1 MDEQLDI
8 EECIRMMT
16 QNDTAWF
23 TRRKRAWDEH
33 RRICNGQGVTPLQWE
48 SFKRVVMRLD
58 TFPDMVMAGVQQAK
72 KASAVA
78 TIIPFVTS

>member
-1 MDEQLDI
+1 
-8 EECIRMMT
+8 
-16 QNDTAWF
+16 
-23 TRRKRAWDEH
+23 
-33 RRICNGQGVTPLQWE
+33 VTPLQWE